1 MFKEI
6 NTLRP
11 FFENPYK
18 QYSVREAARILNI
31 TPATA
36 SKKLKD
42 FAKKEILKYEKSRAY
57 DLYQANIDNV
67 AFRDIK
73 VYYSITKIRQSKLLE
88 ELNKFYLKPTIILF
102 GSTAGGYD
110 TEESD
115 IDLVVISENKKE
127 FPKQKD
133 FEKKLKK
140 KIQLFII
147 NDLKELR
154 NEHLINNVLGGIVLQ
169 GEIRWI

>member
-1 MFKEI
+1 MFKEL
-6 NTLRP
+6 NNLRP
-11 FFENPYK
+11 FFEKPNM
-18 QYSVREAARILNI
+18 QYSVREIARKLDI

-36 SKKLKD
+36 SKKLKE

-57 DLYQANIDNV
+57 DLYQANVDNV

-88 ELNKFYLKPTIILF
+88 ELNKFYIKPTIILF
-102 GSTAGGYD
+102 GSIAVGYD

-115 IDLVVISENKKE
+115 IDLVVISENEKE
-127 FPKQKD
+127 FPEHKD
-133 FEKKLKK
+133 FERKLKR
-140 KIQLFII
+140 KIQLFIVR
-147 NDLKELR
+147 NLKDLK

-169 GEIRWI
+169 GEIIWI

>member
-1 MFKEI
+1 MFREL

-11 FFENPYK
+11 FLDNPNK
-18 QYSVREAARILNI
+18 QYSVREIARILDI

-42 FAKKEILKYEKSRAY
+42 FAKKEILKYEKSRTY

-73 VYYSITKIRQSKLLE
+73 VYYSITQIRQSKLIE

-102 GSTAGGYD
+102 GSTAAGYD

-127 FPKQKD
+127 FPKHKE

-140 KIQLFII
+140 NIQLFII
-147 NDLKELR
+147 NNLKELR
-154 NEHLINNVLGGIVLQ
+154 NEHLINNVLRGIVLQ
-169 GEIRWI
+169 GEIKWM